1 MIKSL
6 NVEDDSHERP
16 AEDVRIVGRAW
27 NGVADGFYGKNQP
40 ARARRSSPE
49 TLY

>member
-1 MIKSL
+1 MINSL

-27 NGVADGFYGKNQP
+27 EGAVARFSDKD
-40 ARARRSSPE
+40 
-49 TLY
+49 